1 MNSTVLIE
9 IYKLNSVWPIAVLC
23 VLYVFVC
30 VFFWLLLILFF
41 RSRTKARTENRGES
55 LNLLFSKKKEEKTTV
70 YLLNL
75 LRTVHY
81 RIFANNN
88 YLQKL
93 PSSLNISVPFN
104 CSIFVEKLLSKYLN
118 MKFWIHKKRNEFV

>member
-118 MKFWIHKKRNEFV
+118 MKF